1 MRIDILLNKL
11 CIVKHRS
18 IAKKACDKGLVQING
33 MNVKASKSVKV
44 GDIIRVSLYPSKL
57 PDEIGETNEFIM
69 EFEVT
74 QIPEGNIN
82 KSDINNY
89 YHLVVKNQI

>member
-1 MRIDILLNKL
+1 MRIDVLLNKL

-18 IAKKACDKGLVQING
+18 IAKKACDKGLIQING

-44 GDIIRVSLYPSKL
+44 GDIIRVSLCPFRL
-57 PDEIGETNEFIM
+57 GLTETNEFIL

-74 QIPEGNIN
+74 QIPEVNIS
-82 KSDINNY
+82 KSQINNY